1 MQYAWVGLRRS
12 GGKTELVHTVCGPF
26 GPRCREESTVVL
38 ADAPDALYLRMSM
51 YEGAFVGFSY
61 SVDGRAYKPAGAPF
75 PVTRGT
81 WVGAQVG
88 LFSVGS
94 RARTQPSFLDVEYFN
109 VTAPGVG
116 PY

>member
-1 MQYAWVGLRRS
+1 MVVPATMKAAVIDR
-12 GGKTELVHTVCGPF
+12 F
-26 GPRCREESTVVL
+26 GP
-38 ADAPDALYLRMSM
+38 PDALTLRMQM
-51 YEGAFVGFSY
+51 NEGGFVNFAY
-61 SVDGRAYKPAGAPF
+61 SVDDRTFKPAGDAF

-88 LFSVGS
+88 LFSVGAQ
-94 RARTQPSFLDVEYFN
+94 ARTQRSFLEADYFD